1 MRLEVTLHV
10 RMLRQIAI
18 ITLLTT
24 MVVLSM
30 APKTIDLFTKWAN
43 VDLAPHINAGPTFP
57 KDYEYEAALWIK
69 KNTPPNTV
77 IISDP
82 VSVEILSA
90 LADRVPIAQ
99 ISMGKPTRQEDMTR
113 LKLIYKI
120 LTAGKDSDVYQLLD
134 MLKSL
139 GITTEQFFRSFHPVG
154 DPSFIILV
162 SQRTSLWLDVEMKY
176 PIIYFNEHP
185 VNMKYISKFLNSDL
199 FELVYQVE
207 GKIYIFKPLA
217 DF

>member
-1 MRLEVTLHV
+1 V

-57 KDYEYEAALWIK
+57 KDYEYEAALWIR